1 MGSAES
7 IVNTGRS
14 MEMELDALVSMDY
27 QNYGVHPWAC
37 TRPASGNYILIVQL
51 ISCHCMMMLLLLLLV
66 AHERLP

>member
-1 MGSAES
+1 MGSES

-14 MEMELDALVSMDY
+14 MEMELDALVAMDY

-51 ISCHCMMMLLLLLLV
+51 SLHDDVVV
-66 AHERLP
+66 AAACCS